1 MAILTTLSKESSRYF
16 RSLIFRETLIIASA
30 IALSAIAISISS
42 EQFALEQFLFY
53 SLAISAVMSQGSSA
67 LGNYQGRQIKRQEEP
82 YFALHFQKSK
92 AE

>member
-1 MAILTTLSKESSRYF
+1 MAILTTLSKESSRYL

-42 EQFALEQFLFY
+42 EEFALEQFLFY

-82 YFALHFQKSK
+82 YFALHFQKGK